1 MQPLESVGVVKA
13 TPKVATYIKAP
24 ENATAQMIQQSV
36 ATQAHEATSVN
47 PNDKK
52 YKMYNQY
59 ERAANS
65 TSNEQDLK
73 QFRVIMATY
82 LTHSQSLIESGD
94 NKASTEHLERLMKA
108 FSFSESSPLV
118 IEMYRLLSYVHNSIT
133 LNGLSDTDTRQSLS
147 RIIRNIKEGF
157 YDE

>member
-94 NKASTEHLERLMKA
+94 SESAAEHIENLMSN
-108 FSFSESSPLV
+108 FSFSDSPPVV
-118 IEMYRLLSYVHNSIT
+118 IEMYRLLYYVYENIR
-133 LNGLSDTDTRQSLS
+133 LNGLNDVSRRLSLAG
-147 RIIRNIKEGF
+147 IIRNLKEGF
-157 YDE
+157 SD